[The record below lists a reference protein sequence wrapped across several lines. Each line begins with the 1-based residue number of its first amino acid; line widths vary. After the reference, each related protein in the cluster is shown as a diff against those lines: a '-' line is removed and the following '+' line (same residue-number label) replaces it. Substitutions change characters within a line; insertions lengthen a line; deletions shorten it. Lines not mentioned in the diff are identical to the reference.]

1 MTKNFEVKQMTKS
14 MTGYGRGE
22 IEVEGKSFTV
32 EIRSVNH
39 RFCEV
44 VIRLPKYYLALEDR
58 IRKLI
63 QESVSRG
70 RLDVF
75 VTLDDHGKRNK
86 SIRVDKELAMAYYS
100 ALEELRETIGIE
112 GKPEII
118 NIAMFPD
125 VVVLEE
131 LPEDLERLWPA
142 LSSAVG
148 EAVGGLMQ
156 MRATEGQRLQ
166 EDLVK
171 RVARLKEYTEEISLR
186 APTVVA
192 EYREKLRT
200 RLKELAVDVEIDETR
215 LAVELA
221 IFADRSSI
229 SEELVR
235 LRSHFQEVTNTLD
248 LDEAAG
254 RKLDFLVQE
263 LNREFNT
270 IGSKSN
276 DLNISSTVIKAK
288 SEVEKIREQVQN
300 IE

>member
-1 MTKNFEVKQMTKS
+1 MIRS

-22 IEVEGKSFTV
+22 SEKDGKFFTV

-44 VIRLPKYYLALEDR
+44 VIRLPKYYVALEDR

-63 QESVSRG
+63 QERVSRG

-75 VTLDDHGKRNK
+75 LTVEDHGKGNK
-86 SIRVDKELAMAYYS
+86 AIRVDKDLAMAYYS
-100 ALEELRETIGIE
+100 ALEDLRETIGIE
-112 GKPEII
+112 GKPGII
-118 NIAMFPD
+118 DIARLPD
-125 VVVLEE
+125 VIVLEE
-131 LPEDLERLWPA
+131 VQDDLEQLWPTM
-142 LSSAVG
+142 SQAVEQAIG
-148 EAVGGLMQ
+148 QLVE
-156 MRATEGQRLQ
+156 MRGTEGQRLKA
-166 EDLVK
+166 DLLK
-171 RVARLKEYTEEISLR
+171 RVARLAEYTEAISQR
-186 APTVVA
+186 APQVVQ
-192 EYREKLRT
+192 EYKEKLQA
-200 RLKELAVDVEIDETR
+200 RLKELTADIEIDENR
-215 LAVELA
+215 LAAELA
-221 IFADRSSI
+221 IFADKSSI

-235 LRSHFQEVTNTLD
+235 LRSHFQEMNNTLD
-248 LDEAAG
+248 NDEAVG

-276 DLNISSTVIKAK
+276 DMNISSIVIKAK